1 MKIQIWF
8 FVVVLYT
15 LYIYIYIYVF
25 SSLLQISK
33 FKEESNLKLRHVNQ
47 PLKKELSM
55 WTWQKKIWTR
65 FYGQWVKL
73 NIQPWK
79 YAMNRTYIS
88 DGKERNKEK
97 VWD

>member
-1 MKIQIWF
+1 MA
-8 FVVVLYT
+8 
-15 LYIYIYIYVF
+15 
-25 SSLLQISK
+25 
-33 FKEESNLKLRHVNQ
+33 
-47 PLKKELSM
+47 
-55 WTWQKKIWTR
+55 KKIWTR

>member
-15 LYIYIYIYVF
+15 LYIYIYVF

-55 WTWQKKIWTR
+55 WTWQKKYEQD
-65 FYGQWVKL
+65 FMD
-73 NIQPWK
+73 N
-79 YAMNRTYIS
+79 
-88 DGKERNKEK
+88 E
-97 VWD
+97 